1 MNNLNVP
8 IQKSSLTKIDQI
20 TNIKIRVVSLEL
32 FTNVTLSVL
41 LINDQNNIVDSKI
54 IVLEGSD
61 YTNWDKDDNYIKNIV
76 LSKLGYTSL

>member
-1 MNNLNVP
+1 MNSFDVP
-8 IQKSSLTKIDQI
+8 IQKSTLTKIDQI

-41 LINDQNNIVDSKI
+41 FMNDQNNMIDNKI
-54 IVLEGSD
+54 IILEGSE
-61 YTNWDKDDNYIKNIV
+61 YTNWGNDDNYIKNIV